1 MQTPE
6 PHLSENHWRNPRLNG
21 RIPELDGVRG
31 LAILLVLI
39 EHYIRDAAR
48 IPLTRLESWAL
59 VPFRLAW
66 SGVDLFFVLSGF
78 LIGGILLDAKSA
90 ENFYVTFYGR
100 RVFRIF
106 PLYYLWL
113 GIFLV
118 VLTLANDFHTG
129 PFVQTQVLRTL
140 FNTDLP
146 LWPYPFFAQN
156 FAISLHGT
164 TGAMWLGIT
173 WSLAVEEQFYL
184 LLPLA
189 IRNLSSKGIL
199 RLVCG
204 AIAIAPVLRVVFL
217 RLSTGYLPSYT
228 LLPCRA
234 DALGYGVLIAILVR
248 SKQAWNWIAS
258 HRGHLYSAFF
268 VLGIGVCLLT
278 RLPFASPLF
287 MGLGFSMLGAFY
299 AALLLLVIVNPGPG
313 ERLLFRWRPLM
324 RLGKVA
330 YAVYIFHAG
339 ISFLVH
345 GFILG
350 REPIVDGWTSI
361 LVTMFSLATV
371 LLLANTSWRLMEQ
384 PLIRHAH
391 AKFRYSFS

>member
-1 MQTPE
+1 
-6 PHLSENHWRNPRLNG
+6 
-21 RIPELDGVRG
+21 

-78 LIGGILLDAKSA
+78 LIGGILLDARTA
-90 ENFYVTFYGR
+90 ENYYTTFYGR
-100 RVFRIF
+100 RFFRIF

-118 VLTLANDFHTG
+118 LLTLTSAIHTG
-129 PFVQTQVLRTL
+129 LFIHAGVLHTL
-140 FNTDLP
+140 FNSDLP
-146 LWPYPFFAQN
+146 LWSYPFFVQN
-156 FAISLHGT
+156 FAIALHGT

-189 IRNLSSKGIL
+189 IRNLTTKGVL

-204 AIAIAPVLRVVFL
+204 SIAIAPVLRVVFL
-217 RLSTGYLPSYT
+217 RLSSGYLPSYT

-234 DALGYGVLIAILVR
+234 DALGYGVLIAIIVR
-248 SKQAWNWIAS
+248 SKRAWNWIAS
-258 HRGHLYSAFF
+258 HRAPLYGAFF
-268 VLGIGVCLLT
+268 VLGVGVCLLT
-278 RLPFASPLF
+278 KLPFASPLF

-299 AALLLLVIVNPGPG
+299 AVLLLLVIVNPGPG
-313 ERLLFRWRPLM
+313 EILLFRWKPLM
-324 RLGKVA
+324 RLGQVA

-345 GFILG
+345 GIILG
-350 REPIVDGWTSI
+350 REPIVDGWTS
-361 LVTMFSLATV
+361 LVVSALSLAMV
-371 LLLANTSWRLMEQ
+371 LLLAITSWRLMER

-391 AKFRYSFS
+391 ARFRYS

>member
-1 MQTPE
+1 
-6 PHLSENHWRNPRLNG
+6 LSENQWRNPRLNG
-21 RIPELDGVRG
+21 RIPELDGIRG

-90 ENFYVTFYGR
+90 KNYYTTFYGR
-100 RVFRIF
+100 RFFRIF

-113 GIFLV
+113 GVFLV
-118 VLTLANDFHTG
+118 VLTLTSAVHTG
-129 PFVQTQVLRTL
+129 LFVHRGVLHTL
-140 FNTDLP
+140 FNSDLP
-146 LWPYPFFAQN
+146 LWSYPFFVQN
-156 FAISLHGT
+156 FAIALHGT

-189 IRNLSSKGIL
+189 IRNLTTKGVL
-199 RLVCG
+199 KLVCG

-217 RLSTGYLPSYT
+217 RVSSGGLTSYT

-234 DALGYGVLIAILVR
+234 DALGYGVLIAIIVR
-248 SKQAWNWIAS
+248 SKWAWNWIAS
-258 HRGHLYSAFF
+258 HRAPLYWAFG
-268 VLGIGVCLLT
+268 VLGVGVCMLT
-278 RLPFASPLF
+278 KLPFASPLF

-313 ERLLFRWRPLM
+313 EKLLFRWKPLM
-324 RLGKVA
+324 GLGKIA

-345 GFILG
+345 GIILG
-350 REPIVDGWTSI
+350 REPIVDGWTSV
-361 LVTMFSLATV
+361 LVSALSLATV
-371 LLLANTSWRLMEQ
+371 LLLAITSWRLMEQ

-391 AKFRYSFS
+391 AKFRYSLSLNRGTAS